1 MRTHIKKM
9 TEGKPIYLIVTFAL
23 PLMLGNMF
31 QQLYSVVD
39 SMVIGKTLGVSA
51 LAALGASSWPNWII
65 IGMVQ
70 GLSQGISILLARSFG
85 KGDDA
90 ELRKGFGNAIVLSSV
105 FALILMILAQ
115 VLAIPVLHLLDTPE
129 ELISP
134 ALSYLRVAFSG
145 IIVITAYNLLAAS
158 LRALGDSRTP
168 LYAMIGASVVNVVLD
183 LLFVRVFSWG
193 IAGAAWATVA
203 AQAFSM
209 FVCLPAV
216 LRISQLRTSR
226 SDYDPDWHLIRH
238 MLLLSTPMVLQNFLI
253 AGGGMIVQSVANTF
267 SITFI
272 AGFTA
277 GAKLHGVLEIATSS
291 FGFAMTTYVAQN
303 MGAGRF
309 DRIHSGVRSAI
320 WAAIATACV
329 IAAVMLL
336 LGRTIISGFVSGTA
350 EETAATIDVAYR
362 YLAIMCYCLPV
373 LYLLYVFRS
382 STQGLGN
389 TFLPMIS
396 AIAELIM
403 RTGSALI
410 LADLI
415 GETGLFIA
423 EVAAWFGADFV
434 LIGSYLYTV
443 RKVEKEYYRDKEAS
457 ICQAG

>member
-1 MRTHIKKM
+1 
-9 TEGKPIYLIVTFAL
+9 
-23 PLMLGNMF
+23 ML
-31 QQLYSVVD
+31 
-39 SMVIGKTLGVSA
+39 
-51 LAALGASSWPNWII
+51 
-65 IGMVQ
+65 
-70 GLSQGISILLARSFG
+70 
-85 KGDDA
+85 
-90 ELRKGFGNAIVLSSV
+90 
-105 FALILMILAQ
+105 
-115 VLAIPVLHLLDTPE
+115 
-129 ELISP
+129 
-134 ALSYLRVAFSG
+134 
-145 IIVITAYNLLAAS
+145 
-158 LRALGDSRTP
+158 
-168 LYAMIGASVVNVVLD
+168 
-183 LLFVRVFSWG
+183 
-193 IAGAAWATVA
+193 
-203 AQAFSM
+203 
-209 FVCLPAV
+209 VCLPAV

-350 EETAATIDVAYR
+350 EETADTIDVAYR